1 MPCHDESND
10 VEDAVRNRIRLSLVP
25 ELISYNPRVTE
36 SLRRTADIFREEDLF
51 MEEKADVFISSCVEH
66 DNDKCVFFIAYF
78 LALHIALQRR
88 VIRKICC
95 MVAGRIPSF
104 EGTEKFI
111 FLIDAGKTGSVTSS
125 SGTFL
130 EIQYGK
136 AIFYKGSTQNRIPAG
151 KLKNGGTSAAVLS
164 ELVKR
169 LIEHLGQWCIEK
181 VILSKQPDF
190 IEKNQIILDADK
202 VGNIVLRY
210 WKAGDRFSPRGIN
223 GSKKLARVMR
233 DLHISAG
240 ERRIW
245 PLVADENHIYWI
257 AFLRGSNYG
266 LPDKNTKKY
275 LLITLKKENREDEE
289 S

>member
-1 MPCHDESND
+1 M
-10 VEDAVRNRIRLSLVP
+10 
-25 ELISYNPRVTE
+25 
-36 SLRRTADIFREEDLF
+36 
-51 MEEKADVFISSCVEH
+51 
-66 DNDKCVFFIAYF
+66 
-78 LALHIALQRR
+78 
-88 VIRKICC
+88 IRKICC

-151 KLKNGGTSAAVLS
+151 KLKNVRTSAAVLS

-190 IEKNQIILDADK
+190 IEKIRLSLMPIKWEISYCGIGKQGIGS
-202 VGNIVLRY
+202 VR
-210 WKAGDRFSPRGIN
+210 AG
-223 GSKKLARVMR
+223 
-233 DLHISAG
+233 
-240 ERRIW
+240 
-245 PLVADENHIYWI
+245 
-257 AFLRGSNYG
+257 
-266 LPDKNTKKY
+266 
-275 LLITLKKENREDEE
+275 
-289 S
+289 

>member
-1 MPCHDESND
+1 
-10 VEDAVRNRIRLSLVP
+10 
-25 ELISYNPRVTE
+25 
-36 SLRRTADIFREEDLF
+36 
-51 MEEKADVFISSCVEH
+51 
-66 DNDKCVFFIAYF
+66 
-78 LALHIALQRR
+78 
-88 VIRKICC
+88 

-190 IEKNQIILDADK
+190 IEKNQIILDA
-202 VGNIVLRY
+202 VSY
-210 WKAGDRFSPRGIN
+210 T
-223 GSKKLARVMR
+223 
-233 DLHISAG
+233 H
-240 ERRIW
+240 
-245 PLVADENHIYWI
+245 
-257 AFLRGSNYG
+257 
-266 LPDKNTKKY
+266 
-275 LLITLKKENREDEE
+275 LKDW
-289 S
+289 